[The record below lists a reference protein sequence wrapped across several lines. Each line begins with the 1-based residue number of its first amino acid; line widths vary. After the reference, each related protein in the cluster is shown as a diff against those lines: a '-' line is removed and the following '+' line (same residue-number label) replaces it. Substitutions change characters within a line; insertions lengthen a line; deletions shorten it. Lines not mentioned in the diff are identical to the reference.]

1 MYINIFLFFYLSPLL
16 FASWSLSTSPTY
28 SQTNVPRAIGS
39 PARTPQP
46 WSVIFVMRSRSNPA
60 TNKQMVST
68 LVVVVVATTRW
79 QAYIICLCRLS
90 QWGATL
96 ELNIT
101 LTTFQHWAN
110 QLNQIWVELLQSSG
124 IKCHLP
130 CGGFWRLQASL
141 SHPFVRYGFHNSLD
155 NGNLSCIRTPCTLPI
170 NQKTQKHIL

>member
-1 MYINIFLFFYLSPLL
+1 MYINIFPFFYLSPLL

-46 WSVIFVMRSRSNPA
+46 WSVIFEMRPRSKPP

-79 QAYIICLCRLS
+79 QVYMISLWQLS

-101 LTTFQHWAN
+101 LNTFQQWAN
-110 QLNQIWVELLQSSG
+110 QPNQIIVELLQLSG

-130 CGGFWRLQASL
+130 CVGFWTLQASL
-141 SHPFVRYGFHNSLD
+141 SHPFVRYDFHNPLD
-155 NGNLSCIRTPCTLPI
+155 NGNLSCIRTPCTPPI